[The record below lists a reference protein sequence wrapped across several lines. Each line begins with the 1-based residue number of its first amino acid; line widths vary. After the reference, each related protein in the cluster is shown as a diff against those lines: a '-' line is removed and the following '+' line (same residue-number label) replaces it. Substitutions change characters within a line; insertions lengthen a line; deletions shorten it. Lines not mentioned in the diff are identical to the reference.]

1 MTTSAVYSRW
11 IRSDYAKKAQKV
23 VLAAAVFDQRGR
35 IMVSKEG
42 LLPSEVVT
50 DTYIPTVSIAPYLDG
65 PLGRDKRAD
74 GIHLVQQRR
83 LRHVQPRLPLDVLG
97 VSELAQYNKGH

>member
-1 MTTSAVYSRW
+1 MIVSAVYTHW
-11 IRSDYAKKAQKV
+11 IRSDYARKAQKV

-50 DTYIPTVSIAPYLDG
+50 DTYIPTVS
-65 PLGRDKRAD
+65 
-74 GIHLVQQRR
+74 
-83 LRHVQPRLPLDVLG
+83 
-97 VSELAQYNKGH
+97 LASTSSA